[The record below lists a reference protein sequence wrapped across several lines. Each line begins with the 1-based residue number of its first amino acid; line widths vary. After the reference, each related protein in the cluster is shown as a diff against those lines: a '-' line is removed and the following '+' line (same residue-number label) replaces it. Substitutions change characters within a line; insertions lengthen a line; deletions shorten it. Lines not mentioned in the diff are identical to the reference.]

1 MKWNDAMQKMGY
13 WLPKEMIGVFL
24 FFGTMPFWIE
34 AVGLYQYLG
43 LEIVILIIY
52 ALGYNILLGYT
63 GLPSFGHGALFGVG
77 GYAIGIS
84 QFELFP
90 NLWLGLLSAILV
102 GALFGGIMGLF
113 MSHRRG
119 IYFALLSIAL
129 SQIIMFAGM
138 QASDLTGGED
148 GLLGIDRLPVD
159 FGFFLIDISTT
170 ERFYYF
176 VFAVFVIIT
185 LLLYRLIHSPLGKIL
200 MSIKQNEQRAQFL
213 GYNVRFYKWLSIVLS
228 SAVAGLA
235 GGLMAMAQEAAFIN
249 VMSLQWSGTVVFI
262 VLIGGGLVSFWG
274 PVVGTVIYIGARDLL
289 GLHTEAWMLWYG
301 LLFMLIVMF
310 KPEGI
315 MGNYHDIAAGRSVFS
330 FSSFRRNASSQ
341 SGE

>member
-1 MKWNDAMQKMGY
+1 MKKAGS

-24 FFGTMPFWIE
+24 FFGTMPYWIE
-34 AVGLYQYLG
+34 GVGLYQYLG
-43 LEIVILIIY
+43 LEFVILIIY
-52 ALGYNILLGYT
+52 ALGYNVLLGYT

-77 GYAIGIS
+77 GYAIGVA
-84 QFELFP
+84 QFEIFP
-90 NLWLGLLSAILV
+90 NIWLGLLFAFFV
-102 GALFGGIMGLF
+102 GALFGGVMGLF

-129 SQIIMFAGM
+129 SQIIMFAAM

-148 GLLGIDRLPVD
+148 GLLDIKRLPID
-159 FGFFLIDISTT
+159 LGFLVIDISTP
-170 ERFYYF
+170 EHFYYF
-176 VFAVFVIIT
+176 VFAVFIIVT
-185 LLLYRLIHSPLGKIL
+185 VFLYRLIHSPFGMIL
-200 MSIKQNEQRAQFL
+200 KSIKQNEQRAQFL
-213 GYNVRFYKWLSIVLS
+213 GYNVRFYKWMSIVLS
-228 SAVAGLA
+228 SAIAGLA

-262 VLIGGGLVSFWG
+262 TLIGGGLVSFWG

-315 MGNYHDIAAGRSVFS
+315 MGVYQDIAASRSVFS
-330 FSSFRRNASSQ
+330 FRKNQQKAGSQ